1 MLNWIKDK
9 YNNIPVYITENGYP
23 DDTGTLDDFER
34 VNVLSRYISE
44 VLKGTAILISVIKL
58 KTCEL
63 LHTHTHAYTRIHK

>member
-23 DDTGTLDDFER
+23 DDTGTLDDLER

-44 VLKGTAILISVIKL
+44 VLKGTAIFISVFK
-58 KTCEL
+58 
-63 LHTHTHAYTRIHK
+63 

>member
-44 VLKGTAILISVIKL
+44 VLKGAAILISVIK
-58 KTCEL
+58 
-63 LHTHTHAYTRIHK
+63 